1 MTAESRSGQQAVV
14 IKVGGSLFTL
24 PDFPERL
31 PALLDTLEHQHR
43 LLVVGG
49 GKAADVVREWDAI
62 HRLTERESHI
72 LAVQSMSLT
81 AQFVARLLSIPVVYS
96 MGEALKV
103 WADATG
109 PTTQI
114 LDVATDVL
122 MLNGLEELPK
132 SWDVTSD
139 AIATWVARS
148 VQTVDLLFVKSVDWN
163 SGSDLALAIESGH
176 IDAHT
181 PVEIA
186 KLKDAQRIGWVNL
199 RSANPSVEWLK

>member
-81 AQFVARLLSIPVVYS
+81 AQFVARLLSIPVVSS

-139 AIATWVARS
+139 AIAAWVTRS
-148 VQTVDLLFVKSVDWN
+148 VQMADLLFVKSVDWN
-163 SGSDLALAIESGH
+163 TGSDWAAAVESGH
-176 IDAHT
+176 IDGHT
-181 PVEIA
+181 PVEVA
-186 KLKDAQRIGWVNL
+186 KFEDTQRIG
-199 RSANPSVEWLK
+199 